1 MRRTRRTSKRYRGS
15 RRGGIGVLIP
25 MLIVLCVVAALSL
38 YFINDNMAFF
48 RDGVFFSMYEK
59 DDPSEEIDVNLIIED
74 PDTGREVPV
83 TPPPQQEQEPAPP
96 ESDGNVR
103 ALFVPIGSV
112 KSEEIF
118 SVALAEISADAKINT
133 LVLEVKAEDG
143 TLAFSSDSPIATNA
157 AVSGDDATLKS
168 AIEKAR
174 EAGYKVALYMSC
186 FKDNEAARK
195 NQAYS
200 ARTANKVIWLDGN
213 NVRWLSAYSG
223 PAREYL
229 VSAVEKLALLSP
241 DEIILSN
248 ISFPAIGKTELLAY
262 EEELGTKREMLKSFI
277 DEVKKAAGS
286 VALSAVYESYNEKL
300 ISESGQNAEDFAGF
314 GTVYINS
321 ASGRYTHGF
330 DDAAPLFESA
340 GCKTVPITADSSA
353 NEFMLYRM
361 QNK

>member
-1 MRRTRRTSKRYRGS
+1 MRRTRRTSRRYRGS

-25 MLIVLCVVAALSL
+25 MLLVLCVAAAISL
-38 YFINDNMAFF
+38 YFINDNMAFTL
-48 RDGVFFSMYEK
+48 DGVFFPVLGNS
-59 DDPSEEIDVNLIIED
+59 DPSEEIGANLIIEEPETEQEI
-74 PDTGREVPV
+74 PDA
-83 TPPPQQEQEPAPP
+83 PPPQQQVQEPA
-96 ESDGNVR
+96 SAVTDGSVR

-112 KSEEIF
+112 KSAELF
-118 SVALAEISADAKINT
+118 SAALAEISADAKINT

-143 TLAFSSDSPIATNA
+143 TLAFSTDSPIAENA

-168 AIEKAR
+168 AMEKAR

-213 NVRWLSAYSG
+213 NVRWLSAYSD

-229 VSAVEKLALLSP
+229 VSAVGKLASFSP

-262 EEELGTKREMLKSFI
+262 EEELGTKREMLKRFI
-277 DEVKKAAGS
+277 DEAKKAAGS
-286 VALSAVYESYNEKL
+286 VALSAVYENYNEKL
-300 ISESGQNAEDFAGF
+300 ISESGQSAEDFAGF
-314 GTVYINS
+314 DTVYISS
-321 ASGRYTHGF
+321 AGGRYTLGF
-330 DDAAPLFESA
+330 DDAAPLFEGA
-340 GCKTVPITADSSA
+340 DCKTVPITADFTA
-353 NEFMLYRM
+353 DEFMM
-361 QNK
+361 KK